1 MEALYILFH
10 NSLVESLESKAKS
23 ISIFN
28 DRKDRT
34 IKLVHVDKFRLKKE
48 YTFEFKDD
56 EIIFTVR
63 GGIEGIE
70 VKSFKHFKT
79 FVEGL
84 GRFAD
89 RWTNPS
95 DVNLFIINTLLLLTD
110 GEYMKSKPISMQ
122 LA

>member
-10 NSLVESLESKAKS
+10 NSLVESLESKSKS
-23 ISIFN
+23 ITIYN

-56 EIIFTVR
+56 EIVFTVR

>member
-34 IKLVHVDKFRLKKE
+34 IKLVHTDKFRLKKE

>member
-10 NSLVESLESKAKS
+10 NSLVESLESKAKT
-23 ISIFN
+23 ISIYN

-34 IKLVHVDKFRLKKE
+34 IKLVHTDKFRLKKE

-110 GEYMKSKPISMQ
+110 GEYMKSKPIGMQ